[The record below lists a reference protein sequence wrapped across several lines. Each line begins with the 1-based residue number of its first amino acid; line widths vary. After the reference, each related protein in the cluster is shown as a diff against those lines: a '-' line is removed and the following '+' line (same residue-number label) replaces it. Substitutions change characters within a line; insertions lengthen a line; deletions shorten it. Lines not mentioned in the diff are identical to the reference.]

1 MIIKS
6 ENEMK
11 KILFI
16 LSLLFI
22 STLAAKAQEEDGDD
36 RIRDKM
42 REYIQLRLKLNKDEA
57 DRFTPVFIRYFR
69 EWRTALKENRSD
81 RLILQQKVVELRLRY
96 RGEFKEIIGE
106 RRSNEVFKRQ
116 DDFIQELKTIRQE
129 RMRDRQAPRRIR
141 IMID

>member
-1 MIIKS
+1 
-6 ENEMK
+6 MK

-22 STLAAKAQEEDGDD
+22 STLAVKAQDDDGDD

-69 EWRTALKENRSD
+69 EWRSALRENRSD

>member
-1 MIIKS
+1 
-6 ENEMK
+6 MK